1 MNLNCLIVDD
11 EPLAVELLEAYVKRT
26 PFLELKGAFTN
37 AFDALALLEKE
48 TLDLLF
54 LDIQMPEL
62 NGLELSR
69 LVGTQVKVIFTT
81 AFEQYAVEGFKVDAL
96 DYLLKPIS
104 YPEFLRAAHKALRWK
119 EMAEA
124 ASSLEVREIAD
135 ALFVRSG
142 NKFVKVQL
150 SHILYIEGMQDY
162 VKIYLDDNSQPVVTL
177 NTMKD
182 FEESL
187 SFPFLRIHR
196 SYIINFDKV
205 TMVERN
211 RVFLGVTYVSVSDTY
226 KEQFLE
232 QINRK
237 TLK

>member
-104 YPEFLRAAHKALRWK
+104 YPEFLRAAHKVLRWK

-211 RVFLGVTYVSVSDTY
+211 RVFLGGTYVSVSDTY

>member
-205 TMVERN
+205 TMVERK
-211 RVFLGVTYVSVSDTY
+211 RVFLGGTYVSVSDTY

-232 QINRK
+232 QINHK

>member
-26 PFLELKGAFTN
+26 PSLELKGAFTN

-162 VKIYLDDNSQPVVTL
+162 VKIYLDDDSQPVVTL

-211 RVFLGVTYVSVSDTY
+211 RVFLGGTYVSVSDTY

>member
-26 PFLELKGAFTN
+26 SFLELKGAFTN

-211 RVFLGVTYVSVSDTY
+211 RVFLGGTYVSVSDTY

>member
-124 ASSLEVREIAD
+124 ASSLEIREIAD

-211 RVFLGVTYVSVSDTY
+211 RVFLGGTYVSVSDTY

-232 QINRK
+232 KINRK

>member
-1 MNLNCLIVDD
+1 M
-11 EPLAVELLEAYVKRT
+11 AVELLEAYVKRT

-211 RVFLGVTYVSVSDTY
+211 RVFLGGTYVSVSDTY

>member
-211 RVFLGVTYVSVSDTY
+211 SVFLGGTYVSVSDTS

-232 QINRK
+232 HINRK

>member
-37 AFDALALLEKE
+37 AFDAWALLEKE

-211 RVFLGVTYVSVSDTY
+211 RVFLGGTYVSVSDTY

>member
-1 MNLNCLIVDD
+1 MN
-11 EPLAVELLEAYVKRT
+11 LAVELLEAYVKRT

-211 RVFLGVTYVSVSDTY
+211 RVFLGGTYVSVSDTY

>member
-177 NTMKD
+177 NSMKD

-211 RVFLGVTYVSVSDTY
+211 RVFLGGTYVSVSDTY

>member
-54 LDIQMPEL
+54 LDVQMPEL

-211 RVFLGVTYVSVSDTY
+211 RVFLGGTYVSVSDTY

>member
-96 DYLLKPIS
+96 NYLLKPIS

-211 RVFLGVTYVSVSDTY
+211 RVFLGGTYVSVSDTY

>member
-211 RVFLGVTYVSVSDTY
+211 RVFLGGTYVSVSDTY

-232 QINRK
+232 KINRK

>member
-1 MNLNCLIVDD
+1 MTIRCAIIDD
-11 EPLAVELLEAYVKRT
+11 EPLALGLLASYVKKT
-26 PFLELKGAFTN
+26 PSLELCGTYSSAIQAMEMLPN
-37 AFDALALLEKE
+37 NPV
-48 TLDLLF
+48 DLLF

-62 NGLELSR
+62 NGLEFSKMVPEKTR
-69 LVGTQVKVIFTT
+69 IVFTT

-211 RVFLGVTYVSVSDTY
+211 RVFLGGTYVSVSDTY

>member
-182 FEESL
+182 FEEFL

-211 RVFLGVTYVSVSDTY
+211 RVFLGGTYVSVSDTY

>member
-150 SHILYIEGMQDY
+150 SHILYIEGMPFFSLFADT
-162 VKIYLDDNSQPVVTL
+162 PVL
-177 NTMKD
+177 HHQ
-182 FEESL
+182 L
-187 SFPFLRIHR
+187 
-196 SYIINFDKV
+196 
-205 TMVERN
+205 
-211 RVFLGVTYVSVSDTY
+211 
-226 KEQFLE
+226 
-232 QINRK
+232 
-237 TLK
+237 

>member
-96 DYLLKPIS
+96 GYLLKPIS

-211 RVFLGVTYVSVSDTY
+211 RVFLGGTYVSVSDTY

>member
-211 RVFLGVTYVSVSDTY
+211 RVFLGGTYVSVSDT
-226 KEQFLE
+226 
-232 QINRK
+232 
-237 TLK
+237 

>member
-211 RVFLGVTYVSVSDTY
+211 RVFLGGTYVSVSDTY
-226 KEQFLE
+226 KDQFLE

>member
-11 EPLAVELLEAYVKRT
+11 EPLAMELLEAYVKRT

-211 RVFLGVTYVSVSDTY
+211 RVFLGGTYVSVSDTY
-226 KEQFLE
+226 KEQFVE

>member
-48 TLDLLF
+48 TFDLLF
-54 LDIQMPEL
+54 LDIQLPEL

-211 RVFLGVTYVSVSDTY
+211 RVFLGGTYVSVSDTY

>member
-54 LDIQMPEL
+54 LDIQMPDL

-211 RVFLGVTYVSVSDTY
+211 RVFLGGTYVSVSDTY

>member
-182 FEESL
+182 FEESF

-211 RVFLGVTYVSVSDTY
+211 RVFLGGTYVSVSDTY

>member
-48 TLDLLF
+48 ALDLLF

-211 RVFLGVTYVSVSDTY
+211 RVFLGGTYVSVSDTY

>member
-150 SHILYIEGMQDY
+150 SHIIYIEGMQDY

-211 RVFLGVTYVSVSDTY
+211 RVFLGGTYVSVSDTY

>member
-177 NTMKD
+177 NSMKD

-196 SYIINFDKV
+196 SYIINFD
-205 TMVERN
+205 
-211 RVFLGVTYVSVSDTY
+211 
-226 KEQFLE
+226 
-232 QINRK
+232 
-237 TLK
+237 